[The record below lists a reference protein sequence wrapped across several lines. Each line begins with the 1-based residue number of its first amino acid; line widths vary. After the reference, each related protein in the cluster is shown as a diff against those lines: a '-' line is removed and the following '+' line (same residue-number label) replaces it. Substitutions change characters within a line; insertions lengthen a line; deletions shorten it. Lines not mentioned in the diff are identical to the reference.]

1 MTPPPTTDPADF
13 RPAAGPA
20 ELLADAQRRTMQS
33 LTVTSAILG
42 PIVAALALWPVFL
55 GQDRSILLY
64 IGIAAILGGSVAQFL
79 LRRRLTVEQAAYLF
93 LTWLMVMLV
102 TAMLHL
108 GPLLGLGGAWA
119 VSILIAIFFIG
130 QRAGLILLLGYA
142 AIALLQ
148 MALVQAQI
156 LPYPHEFARAGGMG
170 VLIRTYFGGLAALV
184 LCLAA
189 FSIMHG
195 ALRRALYRMAEEKQQ
210 RDQAEAARLRAEET
224 MKANQHFEALG
235 KLASGVA
242 HDVNNALTSVLGHA
256 ELLSYSLPPGEEQLY
271 TQDIIA
277 AARSAAHTTRQ
288 LLGLNRR
295 AATQPAS
302 IPPSQVVETVS
313 RLIQRLLPEH
323 IQVEV
328 DCRSERLVLVDP
340 ADLQQALLNLV
351 LNARDALPRG
361 GRILLRVTDHPAPD
375 GAEGHIVQVEVTDN
389 GHGIAPDVLP
399 RIFEPFFTTKPVGH
413 GTGLGLAMVRLF
425 MDEAGGQVRVASQP
439 GRGTTVTLTFP
450 ESHLPADAPAHRP
463 DATATRSNQRVL
475 VVEDQP
481 ELGALM
487 ERVLSRGGYA
497 VRVVPSPEGALAALA
512 GPEHFDLLCTDGVI
526 GTTPVHTVIDKF
538 RARAPRAPVL
548 VCTGHLDDELVR
560 HGIAVRELNLLRK
573 PFTGTELLARVR
585 KALEATD

>member
-1 MTPPPTTDPADF
+1 
-13 RPAAGPA
+13 
-20 ELLADAQRRTMQS
+20 
-33 LTVTSAILG
+33 
-42 PIVAALALWPVFL
+42 
-55 GQDRSILLY
+55 
-64 IGIAAILGGSVAQFL
+64 
-79 LRRRLTVEQAAYLF
+79 
-93 LTWLMVMLV
+93 
-102 TAMLHL
+102 MLHL
-108 GPLLGLGGAWA
+108 GPFMGIGVAWA
-119 VSILIAIFFIG
+119 VAILIAVFFIG
-130 QRAGLILLLGYA
+130 RSAGLVLLLGYTA
-142 AIALLQ
+142 MGLAQL
-148 MALVQAQI
+148 ALVHEGY
-156 LPYPHEFARAGGMG
+156 LPFPRDIVSTGATADGLG
-170 VLIRTYFGGLAALV
+170 VLIRAYVGGLATLI
-184 LCLAA
+184 LCFAS

-195 ALRRALYRMAEEKQQ
+195 ALKRAIYRMAEEKQQ
-210 RDQAEAARLRAEET
+210 RDTAEAARLRAEET

-302 IPPSQVVETVS
+302 ISPSQVVETVS

-323 IQVEV
+323 IRVEV
-328 DCRSERLVLVDP
+328 DCRTERLVLVDP

-351 LNARDALPRG
+351 LNARDALPQG
-361 GRILLRVTDHPAPD
+361 GRIQLRVTDQPAPEEA
-375 GAEGHIVQVEVTDN
+375 GSHVVLVEVADD
-389 GHGIAPDVLP
+389 GQGIAPEVLP

-439 GRGTTVTLTFP
+439 GRGTTVSLTFP
-450 ESHLPADAPAHRP
+450 ESLLPADAPA
-463 DATATRSNQRVL
+463 TRSDAAAARPNLRIL

-487 ERVLSRGGYA
+487 ERVLARGGYA

-512 GPEHFDLLCTDGVI
+512 GPEQFDLLCTDGVI
-526 GTTPVHTVIDKF
+526 GTTPVHTVIEKF
-538 RARAPRAPVL
+538 RSRAPRAPVL

-585 KALEATD
+585 KALEAMG